1 MGGSTCCNQAR
12 FLPPGATVWRGD
24 TQEPGLI
31 IALRG
36 HGLMGKMP
44 EPGRVPAPGG
54 HSLVGEV
61 LALGPYGKA
70 GSGPVQH

>member
-1 MGGSTCCNQAR
+1 MA
-12 FLPPGATVWRGD
+12 
-24 TQEPGLI
+24 I
-31 IALRG
+31 RG

-44 EPGRVPAPGG
+44 EPGRVPTPGG

-70 GSGPVQH
+70 GSGPVQHSGEVPLLGSGRGGHPI